1 MWLLYI
7 SIFICLLYLILVAAF
22 TIGWKR
28 MPLFEPNENELIQS
42 NVTVVVAC
50 KNEEEYLPRLLS
62 CLSSQSYLNFELVLV
77 NDHSADNTGLIMENA
92 KSIFRD
98 IQLINAVGF
107 GKKNALKEG
116 ILNSRNDL
124 IITTDADCSPVP
136 NWIETIVCFSTNFP
150 TDLIICPVR
159 LSENGTFFSRL
170 QALEFT
176 SLVASGAGAAGAGM
190 PIMCNGANLAF
201 TKKAWLESQNELHA
215 EDQSGD
221 DVFLLQSIQKR
232 GGVVRFLKSESAF
245 VVTEPSASVP
255 SFFKQRRRWASKAPS
270 YTNWPIILTSCLVLI
285 ISILEVLL
293 VVSSIFNIKYLLFLF
308 PVFSFKCF
316 VDTFF
321 IIIVSR
327 FFDLRQVILYSFL
340 LSLLYP
346 FYISF
351 VGVSAL
357 MFKSRHW

>member
-28 MPLFEPNENELIQS
+28 IPLFEPNKNELIQS
-42 NVTVVVAC
+42 NVTVVVAS
-50 KNEEEYLPRLLS
+50 KNEEEFLPRLLS

-98 IQLINAVGF
+98 IQLINAIGF

-136 NWIETIVCFSTNFP
+136 NWIETIVRFSINFP
-150 TDLIICPVR
+150 TDLIICPVK
-159 LSENGTFFSRL
+159 LSDKGTFFSRL

-201 TKKAWLESQNELHA
+201 TKKAWLESQNDLHA

-232 GGVVRFLKSESAF
+232 GGVVRFLKSESAL
-245 VVTEPSASVP
+245 VVTEPSASVS

-270 YTNWPIILTSCLVLI
+270 YTDWHIIYTAIV
-285 ISILEVLL
+285 VLL
-293 VVSSIFNIKYLLFLF
+293 TNVLLLLLLGLSFLNPNYFILLIFIFGLKY
-308 PVFSFKCF
+308 FS
-316 VDTFF
+316 DTFF
-321 IIIVSR
+321 LLNVSL
-327 FFDLRQVILYSFL
+327 FFKLKEVVFLSFL
-340 LSLLYP
+340 LSVYYP
-346 FYISF
+346 FYIVS
-351 VGVSAL
+351 VGLSSIA
-357 MFKSRHW
+357 FKSKKW